1 MKKLAITLEDGSAM
15 VVSLTEER
23 LRQVKEYLQSNPQ
36 ASMGEAVRMTGK
48 KKE

>member
-23 LRQVKEYLQSNPQ
+23 LKQVKEYLQSHPQ
-36 ASMGEAVRMTGK
+36 ASIGEAVRMTGK
-48 KKE
+48 KA

>member
-1 MKKLAITLEDGSAM
+1 MKKLAFTLEYGSAM

-23 LRQVKEYLQSNPQ
+23 LKQVKEYLQSNPQ
-36 ASMGEAVRMTGK
+36 ASMDEAVRMTGK